1 MIPNQNKK
9 NYDWIRVIE
18 KVFEKSSILQRLLLS
33 FWGTENVAFSAVA
46 LRPEPFAPYRIL
58 WKKSRGLP
66 RSCLKFLFCLD
77 REKLNLFHL
86 NTPKLFLETWS
97 KTFQNLQLN
106 SKLSHKK
113 RIFLRIFLIYNVDSW
128 DIAKIWNGRSSIIRC
143 LTIKPFIFYQ
153 TAWSRAILNGISVLF
168 LP

>member
-1 MIPNQNKK
+1 M
-9 NYDWIRVIE
+9 
-18 KVFEKSSILQRLLLS
+18 
-33 FWGTENVAFSAVA
+33 G

-153 TAWSRAILNGISVLF
+153 TAWSHAILNGISVLF
-168 LP
+168 LPWCILIVIMKEVYGEVYYEMSYLLREVSPENRVVSSYFKNRW